1 MIPVWLMVA
10 EALKNKADN
19 QNRDIAQFNKMQ
31 QPMNTGYVQP
41 QMPKI
46 TSVFGSY

>member
-1 MIPVWLMVA
+1 MIPVWMMVA
-10 EALKNKADN
+10 EALKNKAQN
-19 QNRDIAQFNKMQ
+19 QNNSIAQFNQMQ
-31 QPMNTGYVQP
+31 QPMNTNYVQP

>member
-1 MIPVWLMVA
+1 MIPVWMMVA
-10 EALKNKADN
+10 EALRNKAQS
-19 QNRDIAQFNKMQ
+19 QNNSIDQFNKMQ